1 MDLVDSSQLI
11 AYLDFINTHTHQAFF
26 VFDLEKRKVI
36 YLNGAFE
43 QLWGRKLAEVEPD
56 FDSVFTAIHQEDQ
69 EYVAQTLRAIDKG
82 GEKKNVEFRI
92 HLPDGKVKWLCV
104 SVCVYQQEGERV
116 VVGFVED
123 ITKNKEYTFN
133 LQKYNS
139 KKDSTLE
146 ILSHDLASPMNTLL
160 GLAHLI
166 AKQTEKYN
174 DPMVAEA
181 LQVMQQTCQRGVEL
195 IRDFVAQ
202 EFLESSNVDLK
213 KERADLVQK
222 IGIVVDNYQRSEQAI
237 KKSFRLISSGKPIY
251 AAIDDNKFM
260 QVINNLVSNAIK
272 FTPDGGIINIR
283 IEDQGEASPGLS
295 RLDERSDAAAS
306 GVGSVLIIVEDN
318 GIGIP
323 EHLQAGLFEKF
334 TKARRPGLKG
344 EKSTGLGMSIIKTI
358 VEWHGGRI
366 WFESQE
372 NKGSKFYIQILK
384 E

>member
-1 MDLVDSSQLI
+1 
-11 AYLDFINTHTHQAFF
+11 
-26 VFDLEKRKVI
+26 
-36 YLNGAFE
+36 
-43 QLWGRKLAEVEPD
+43 
-56 FDSVFTAIHQEDQ
+56 
-69 EYVAQTLRAIDKG
+69 
-82 GEKKNVEFRI
+82 
-92 HLPDGKVKWLCV
+92 
-104 SVCVYQQEGERV
+104 
-116 VVGFVED
+116 VED

-160 GLAHLI
+160 GLARLV
-166 AKQTEKYN
+166 AKRTEQYN

-213 KERADLVQK
+213 KERVDLVQK
-222 IGIVVDNYQRSEQAI
+222 IGIVMDNYQHSEQAI
-237 KKSFRLISSGKPIY
+237 KKSFRLLTSGKPIY
-251 AAIDDNKFM
+251 AAVDDTKFM

-272 FTPDGGIINIR
+272 FTPDGGIISVQ
-283 IEDQGEASPGLS
+283 IEDQSDTAEASGP
-295 RLDERSDAAAS
+295 LDERSAGAS
-306 GVGSVLIIVEDN
+306 GVGSVLITVEDD

-344 EKSTGLGMSIIKTI
+344 EKSIGLGMSIIRTI

-372 NKGSKFYIQILK
+372 NKGSKFFIQIPK

>member
-1 MDLVDSSQLI
+1 MDSADPSQLI
-11 AYLDFINTHTHQAFF
+11 AYLDFINTHTQQAFF
-26 VFDLEKRKVI
+26 VFDLQKRKI
-36 YLNGAFE
+36 TYLNGAFE
-43 QLWGRKLAEVEPD
+43 QLWGRKLEEVKPG
-56 FDSVFTAIHQEDQ
+56 FDSVLTAIHPDDQ
-69 EYVAQTLRAIDKG
+69 QYVAQTLQAIGKG
-82 GEKKNVEFRI
+82 VEKKNVEFRV
-92 HLPDGKVKWLCV
+92 HLPDGREKWLCV
-104 SVCVYQQEGERV
+104 SVCVYQQEGQRV

-160 GLAHLI
+160 GLARLV
-166 AKQTEKYN
+166 AKRTEQYN

-213 KERADLVQK
+213 KERVDLVQK
-222 IGIVVDNYQRSEQAI
+222 IGIVMDNYQHSEQAI
-237 KKSFRLISSGKPIY
+237 KKSFRLLTSGKPIY
-251 AAIDDNKFM
+251 AAVDDTKFM

-272 FTPDGGIINIR
+272 FTPDGGIISVQ
-283 IEDQGEASPGLS
+283 IEDQSDTAEASGP
-295 RLDERSDAAAS
+295 LDERSAGAS
-306 GVGSVLIIVEDN
+306 GVGSVLITVEDD

-344 EKSTGLGMSIIKTI
+344 EKSTGLGMSIIRTI

-372 NKGSKFYIQILK
+372 NKGSKFFIQIPK